1 MREHRGMTSSELRR
15 VAKALYELPPAEFTS
30 ARNQAARDA
39 SQRSEA
45 AAIKRLPR
53 AQAPAWAVTALVR
66 EDEAL
71 FAELLELGERLRAAQ
86 EDRDPVALRS
96 LGAERQKLL
105 SRASSRAREL
115 ADAAGVTLSGSAMI
129 EVSQTLQAAM
139 TDVDAA
145 ALVGDGLLV
154 RGLAVTGWDPV
165 RLDGASA
172 LPPEGVSAP
181 RATRASRPRASGA
194 DPAAAE
200 RERKAAEAAAWS
212 ALDDVTAA
220 HESVKTLAGRLD
232 ELASR
237 RAELE
242 AERTE
247 IEEQLRG
254 VEADLS
260 EVYHGIQV
268 GERDR
273 KAAERAEVRA
283 RRKAKQAQERLDQL
297 G

>member
-1 MREHRGMTSSELRR
+1 MTSSELRR
-15 VAKALYELPPAEFTS
+15 VAKALYELPPAEFTA
-30 ARNQAARDA
+30 ARNAAAREA
-39 SQRSEA
+39 AQRSDA

-66 EDEAL
+66 GDDAL
-71 FAELLELGERLRAAQ
+71 FDELLDLGERLRSAQ
-86 EDRDPVALRS
+86 EDRDPVALRT

-139 TDVDAA
+139 TDPDAA
-145 ALVGDGLLV
+145 ALVRDGLLV

-172 LPPEGVSAP
+172 LPPDGVSVARP
-181 RATRASRPRASGA
+181 ARAARPRASGA
-194 DPAAAE
+194 DPAVAE
-200 RERKAAEAAAWS
+200 RERKAAEAAAWT
-212 ALDDVTAA
+212 ALDEVTAA
-220 HESVKTLAGRLD
+220 HQSVSDLVGTLGD
-232 ELASR
+232 LASR

-242 AERTE
+242 AERAE

-254 VEADLS
+254 VESDLS
-260 EVYHGIQV
+260 EVYRDIQT
-268 GERDR
+268 GARDR

-283 RRKAKQAQERLDQL
+283 RRKARQAQERLDQL